1 MAKTYNTMHIY
12 KNGVY
17 PIMDDILANDV
28 RNQLQSNL
36 GFDDYEQTGKFDVG
50 VKIDHKGWKQ
60 FKGKKFYYRAEEVI
74 IGNDTFGV
82 VSLRSYNTIVG
93 FVWMGR
99 VYIIGKY
106 STTTTNQINSFIKS
120 ISNPETIYYNRR
132 EA

>member
-1 MAKTYNTMHIY
+1 MLKTYNTNHIY
-12 KNGVY
+12 VNG
-17 PIMDDILANDV
+17 IMDYILANDV

-36 GFDDYEQTGKFDVG
+36 GFADYEQTGKLEVG
-50 VKIDHKGWKQ
+50 CSIEHKGWEQ
-60 FKGKKFYYRAEEVI
+60 FKNNKFYYRDEEVI
-74 IGNDTFGV
+74 IGNDTFNV

-93 FVWMGR
+93 FRWMGR

-120 ISNPETIYYNRR
+120 VSNPETIYYNRR